1 MIKEYEQVVLIED
14 LPEHQLKTGD
24 LGTVV
29 MIHGN
34 HAGYE
39 LEIFSA
45 GGDTL
50 DVVTVEASQVRSV
63 PLVRLMHGDYG
74 KSSHSMPKNRGLH

>member
-1 MIKEYEQVVLIED
+1 MIKEYEQVVLTED
-14 LPEHQLKTGD
+14 LPDVHLKTGD

-29 MIHGN
+29 MIHGD

-45 GGDTL
+45 DGRTL
-50 DVVTVEASQVRSV
+50 DVVTVEASQVRPVSRRDV
-63 PLVRLMHGDYG
+63 LHVRER
-74 KSSHSMPKNRGLH
+74 SA

>member
-14 LPEHQLKTGD
+14 LPEHELKAGD

-29 MIHGN
+29 MIHGD

-45 GGDTL
+45 DGRTL
-50 DVVTVEASQVRSV
+50 DVVTVEASQVRPV
-63 PLVRLMHGDYG
+63 NRYDVLHVRER
-74 KSSHSMPKNRGLH
+74 SA

>member
-1 MIKEYEQVVLIED
+1 MIKEYEQVVLTAD
-14 LPEHQLKTGD
+14 LPESNLKAGD

-29 MIHGN
+29 MIHGE

-45 GGDTL
+45 DGHTL
-50 DVVTVEASQVRSV
+50 DVVTVEASQVRPVSGRDV
-63 PLVRLMHGDYG
+63 LHVRER
-74 KSSHSMPKNRGLH
+74 SA

>member
-1 MIKEYEQVVLIED
+1 MIKELEQVVILED
-14 LPEHQLKTGD
+14 LPDYDLKAGD

-29 MIHGN
+29 LIHGN

-45 GGDTL
+45 DGQTL
-50 DVVTVEASQVRSV
+50 AVVTVEAAQVRPVSHRDV
-63 PLVRLMHGDYG
+63 LHVRER
-74 KSSHSMPKNRGLH
+74 SA

>member
-14 LPEHQLKTGD
+14 LPEHQLKAGD

-63 PLVRLMHGDYG
+63 RQHDELHVRERLA
-74 KSSHSMPKNRGLH
+74 

>member
-1 MIKEYEQVVLIED
+1 MMKEYEQVVLTED
-14 LPEHQLKTGD
+14 LPKHDLKAGD

-29 MIHGN
+29 MIHGD

-45 GGDTL
+45 DGRTL
-50 DVVTVEASQVRSV
+50 DVVTVEAHQVRPVSRRDV
-63 PLVRLMHGDYG
+63 LHVRELTV
-74 KSSHSMPKNRGLH
+74 

>member
-1 MIKEYEQVVLIED
+1 MINEFEQVVILED
-14 LPEHQLKTGD
+14 LPDYDLKAGD

-29 MIHGN
+29 LIHGD

-45 GGDTL
+45 DGRTVA
-50 DVVTVEASQVRSV
+50 VVTAAAAQVRPVSHRDV
-63 PLVRLMHGDYG
+63 LHVRER
-74 KSSHSMPKNRGLH
+74 SA

>member
-1 MIKEYEQVVLIED
+1 MIKEFDQVVVLED
-14 LPEHQLKTGD
+14 LPEYELKAGD

-29 MIHGN
+29 LIHGD

-45 GGDTL
+45 DGRTL
-50 DVVTVEASQVRSV
+50 AVVTVDASQVRPV
-63 PLVRLMHGDYG
+63 NHRDILHVRER
-74 KSSHSMPKNRGLH
+74 SA

>member
-1 MIKEYEQVVLIED
+1 MIEEFKQVVLTED
-14 LPEHQLKTGD
+14 LPKYNLKAGD

-29 MIHGN
+29 MIHGD

-45 GGDTL
+45 DGHTL
-50 DVVTVEASQVRSV
+50 DVVTVDAHQVRPVTSRDV
-63 PLVRLMHGDYG
+63 LHVRER
-74 KSSHSMPKNRGLH
+74 SA

>member
-1 MIKEYEQVVLIED
+1 MIKEFQQVVITED
-14 LPEHQLKTGD
+14 LPKYQLRAGD

-45 GGDTL
+45 EGRTL
-50 DVVTVEASQVRSV
+50 EVVTVEAEQVRPIVASDM
-63 PLVRLMHGDYG
+63 LHVREFQPHA
-74 KSSHSMPKNRGLH
+74 N